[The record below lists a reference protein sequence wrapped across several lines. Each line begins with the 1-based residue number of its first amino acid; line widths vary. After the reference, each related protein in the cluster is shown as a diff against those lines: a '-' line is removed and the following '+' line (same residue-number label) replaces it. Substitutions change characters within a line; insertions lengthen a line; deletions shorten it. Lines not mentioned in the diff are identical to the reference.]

1 MEKMEPKFTL
11 FSHSLVET
19 MVLFLVIGSSL
30 RSNGYDQAA
39 AGMRFI
45 AEVKT
50 KACYHLYSLDDK
62 YAALVPLAEKV
73 STRMNLYTWS
83 CLPILDAASA

>member
-1 MEKMEPKFTL
+1 
-11 FSHSLVET
+11 

-45 AEVKT
+45 ADVKT

-62 YAALVPLAEKV
+62 YAALVPLAKV
-73 STRMNLYTWS
+73 STTNAPVHVV
-83 CLPILDAASA
+83 LPSILDAVSA